1 VLHVGDLLAP
11 AFDGRPLDVE
21 RIVRPPLYVP
31 ESVTTTK
38 LMELFRK
45 ARAQFALI
53 VDEYGEVQ
61 GLVTLTDVMASIVGD
76 VPAEGVAAEQDV
88 VQREDGSWLVD
99 GAVGI
104 ERFRAQLDLDP
115 LPGED
120 EGAYNT
126 LAGFALHQLGRI
138 PAVSERFEAAGLRF
152 EIVDMDRTR
161 IDKLLV
167 SRLPEAT

>member
-1 VLHVGDLLAP
+1 
-11 AFDGRPLDVE
+11 
-21 RIVRPPLYVP
+21 
-31 ESVTTTK
+31 
-38 LMELFRK
+38 MELFRK

-76 VPAEGVAAEQDV
+76 VPEEGVAVEQDA
-88 VQREDGSWLVD
+88 VQREDGSWLID

-104 ERFRAQLDLDP
+104 ERFRSLLDLDP

-126 LAGFALHQLGRI
+126 LAGFALYLLGRI
-138 PAVSERFEAAGLRF
+138 PTAGEHFDAAGLRF

-161 IDKLLV
+161 IDKLIV
-167 SRLPEAT
+167 ARLPPAPV